1 MVRKQICCA
10 LPDEVLK
17 KFEQID
23 NETGVP
29 VSRQIEMKLL
39 GYSIVKEDYKTQ
51 SNDTE
56 TIFNIKD
63 LSYSEAK
70 IMILDYIGEK
80 ITILELADNL
90 HLDLDQTAVIFSR
103 ILKGD

>member
-1 MVRKQICCA
+1 MSRKIQVCC
-10 LPDEVLK
+10 
-17 KFEQID
+17 QID
-23 NETGVP
+23 EEDVKKMEKVRDETGVP

-39 GYSIVKEDYKTQ
+39 GYSIIKEYDKTQ
-51 SNDTE
+51 FNDIE
-56 TIFNIKD
+56 IFNIKD

-70 IMILDYIGEK
+70 IMILDYIGDK

-90 HLDLDQTAVIFSR
+90 HLDLDQTAVIYSI